1 MCFFSIRKLLKQ
13 QKSVEASLDA
23 VSAKLENVTQE
34 NRQLREYIA
43 QVTQLSNTSLMG
55 GINSTLGAVM
65 ENVKNIS
72 TNNEARILEV
82 RAQVEK
88 NLTEIRSDNEKQL
101 TAMRAVVEEKL
112 TKTLNDRIS
121 ATFSSINQ
129 RLDDVNKGLG
139 ELQSLSGGVNDLKK
153 VLTNV
158 KTRGVWGE
166 VSLANILDGI
176 LTREQYVAQ
185 YNVTGRKRGD
195 DSGLVDFAIVLPGK
209 NDGEK
214 VFLPIDAKFPSEDY
228 QRLVDASE
236 KGDVAGVENAAKALA
251 ATVKRQAKSIRDNY
265 INPPQ
270 TTDFAVMYLP
280 TEGLYAEVIRNTGLA
295 EELQGQF
302 KIIPAGPTT
311 ITALINSLQLGF
323 RTLAVQKSSKE
334 VFDLLMKFKKDFVLF
349 AGQIARAQG
358 QLDGANKILEDA
370 SKRSDIIMK
379 KLDKAEGLAPG
390 LPPVD
395 E

>member
-1 MCFFSIRKLLKQ
+1 MD
-13 QKSVEASLDA
+13 V
-23 VSAKLENVTQE
+23 VSSKLESVTQE
-34 NRQLREYIA
+34 NKQLREYIA
-43 QVTQLSNTSLMG
+43 QMTQVSNNSLMG

-72 TNNEARILEV
+72 QTNETRILEV
-82 RAQVEK
+82 RTQVEK
-88 NLTEIRSDNEKQL
+88 NLTEIRQDNEKQL
-101 TAMRAVVEEKL
+101 TAMREIVEEKL

-121 ATFSSINQ
+121 STFSTINQ

-139 ELQSLSGGVNDLKK
+139 ELQSLSGGVSDLKK

-185 YNVTGRKRGD
+185 YNVTGRRRGD
-195 DSGLVDFAIVLPGK
+195 ESGLVDFAIVLPGK
-209 NDGEK
+209 KDEEK

-236 KGDVAGVENAAKALA
+236 KGDVVGVENAAKALA

-265 INPPQ
+265 VNPPK

-280 TEGLYAEVIRNTGLA
+280 TEGLYAEVIRNVGLA

-302 KIIPAGPTT
+302 KVIPAGPTT

-323 RTLAVQKSSKE
+323 RTLQVQKSSRE
-334 VFDLLMKFKKDFVLF
+334 VFDLLMKFKKDFVTF
-349 AGQIARAQG
+349 AGQIERAQG
-358 QLDGANKILEDA
+358 QLEGANKILDEA
-370 SKRSDIIMK
+370 SKRSGIIMN
-379 KLDKAEGLAPG
+379 KLNKAEGLAPA
-390 LPPVD
+390 LPSS
-395 E
+395 EEIG

>member
-1 MCFFSIRKLLKQ
+1 MKQ
-13 QKSVEASLDA
+13 QKEMAASLDA
-23 VSAKLENVTQE
+23 VSTKLELVTQE
-34 NRQLREYIA
+34 NAKLREYIT
-43 QVTQLSNTSLMG
+43 QVTQLSNTSLIG

-65 ENVKNIS
+65 DNVKNIS
-72 TNNEARILEV
+72 QANEARILEV
-82 RAQVEK
+82 RTQVEK
-88 NLTEIRSDNEKQL
+88 NLNEIRQDNEKQL

-121 ATFSSINQ
+121 TTFSTINQ

-166 VSLANILDGI
+166 VSLANILEGI
-176 LTREQYVAQ
+176 LTREQYVTQ

-209 NDGEK
+209 SEQER

-236 KGDVAGVENAAKALA
+236 RGDVVGVDAASKALA
-251 ATVKRQAKSIRDNY
+251 ATVKRQARSIRDNY
-265 INPPQ
+265 INPPK

-280 TEGLYAEVIRNTGLA
+280 TEGLYAEVIRNAGLA

-302 KIIPAGPTT
+302 KVIPAGPTT
-311 ITALINSLQLGF
+311 VTALINSLQLGF
-323 RTLAVQKSSKE
+323 RTLAVQKSSRE
-334 VFDLLMKFKKDFVLF
+334 VFDLLIKFKKDFVTF
-349 AGQIARAQG
+349 AGQITRVQG
-358 QLDGANKILEDA
+358 QLEGANKILDEA
-370 SKRSDIIMK
+370 SRRSDIIMK

-390 LPPVD
+390 LPESAESD
-395 E
+395 IG